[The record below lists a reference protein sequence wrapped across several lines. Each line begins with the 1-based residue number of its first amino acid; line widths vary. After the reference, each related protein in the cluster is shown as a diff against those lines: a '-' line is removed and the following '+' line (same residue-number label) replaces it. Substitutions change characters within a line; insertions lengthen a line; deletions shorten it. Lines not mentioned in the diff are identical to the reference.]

1 MSYSHGVSKLHS
13 DVLFQ
18 LLRNTYPDADGTTLS
33 TSLDGQRV
41 RLSEVGTPVTTT
53 DWHNRELSDDDG
65 GANGSCDFLGG
76 LDSETDVTS
85 RVTDDNDGLE
95 TCALTSTGLLL
106 DRLDLFVGEDV
117 LVLLCWLAFACR

>member
-1 MSYSHGVSKLHS
+1 MPVPRGAGMSYSHCISILQLGV
-13 DVLFQ
+13 
-18 LLRNTYPDADGTTLS
+18 LLRILRITYPDADGTTLS

-53 DWHNRELSDDDG
+53 DRDNGQLGNDDG
-65 GANGSCDFLGG
+65 GADGSCDFLGG

-95 TCALTSTGLLL
+95 TCALTGTGLLL
-106 DRLDLFVGEDV
+106 DGLDLFVGRI
-117 LVLLCWLAFACR
+117 C